1 MAGKPPVASQQHTHP
16 PSPRVTAKAPS
27 ISAPEHI
34 THFFHKQNKK
44 INQPKQSNPASIHAT
59 GPTFLAAVCSQ
70 AQCRRAVSTR
80 QEPPKSRPSAFRGK
94 PEAQKPNTAIFKN
107 PRETALLSSH
117 SQPMAHQ
124 RLVQALAGLEQLQRC
139 CCTCNT
145 NPPAPSLLLS
155 PVSYHFQ
162 ARLLSLVFFLFSKCH

>member
-1 MAGKPPVASQQHTHP
+1 MPPF
-16 PSPRVTAKAPS
+16 SPCVTTKAPS

-34 THFFHKQNKK
+34 THFFHKENKQ

-80 QEPPKSRPSAFRGK
+80 QEPPKGRHRAFRGK
-94 PEAQKPNTAIFKN
+94 LEAQKPNTAIFKN
-107 PRETALLSSH
+107 PRGTALLSSH
-117 SQPMAHQ
+117 SQPMAHD
-124 RLVQALAGLEQLQRC
+124 RLVQAPAGLEQLRRC

-155 PVSYHFQ
+155 PCVLSFPSMFAELGFLPLFQ
-162 ARLLSLVFFLFSKCH
+162 MPLSLFFFFF